1 MALIAGWITTEV
13 GRQPWVVYGFMRTT
27 DAVTGAKGIP
37 VGYGTLALVYLG
49 LGIAAARLMYSI
61 GRGPTEIPGTTS
73 ANKPSMLT
81 YAP

>member
-1 MALIAGWITTEV
+1 
-13 GRQPWVVYGFMRTT
+13 
-27 DAVTGAKGIP
+27 
-37 VGYGTLALVYLG
+37 LVYLG